1 MFGVT
6 YVFVLSLIIILTE
19 GGVSVH
25 NPFYCH
31 SQDPIKPQIGMFA
44 IHSPYETIRGQSID
58 RNASTCNPSKFWML
72 SRHGTRLP
80 NANELTNILEHN
92 ERLHREILSN
102 YEQGRTSLCASD
114 IDLLKNWRF
123 DPNIT
128 FENVQHLTSA
138 GWNEFEGLAQ
148 RYQAAFPSILPSTY
162 SPNDYFFRTTG
173 AHRTARSL
181 HAFSDGLFGVDGHE
195 QVQFEDVPEQD
206 HVLSPYVNCPLYQQI
221 IAIRQEQN
229 GFREGPE
236 YAEMSSQI
244 SAKLG
249 FHGSH
254 ALRNS
259 EVEMLFLICKYEQIF
274 DLNSTSPFC
283 AALSVANHQVYEYFW
298 DLDIYYR
305 VGYGH
310 SNYRRLFANINCFL
324 MQDMLRFLQSNGGN
338 DHKARIFNSNMADSV
353 LFLLNF
359 GAFEGDIALTR
370 HNFAQQSNRLW
381 KSSQITPM
389 GANLAVI
396 RFE

>member
-1 MFGVT
+1 MFDIIL
-6 YVFVLSLIIILTE
+6 FVISLIITSSE

-31 SQDPIKPQIGMFA
+31 TLDPIRPQIGMFA
-44 IHSPYETIRGQSID
+44 IHTPYETVRGQSI
-58 RNASTCNPSKFWML
+58 NQNVSTCNPSKFWML

-80 NANELTNILEHN
+80 NANELTNILERN
-92 ERLHREILSN
+92 ERIHSEILSF

-114 IDLLKNWRF
+114 FESIKNWRF
-123 DPNIT
+123 DPDIT

-138 GWNEFEGLAQ
+138 GWNEFQGLAQ
-148 RYQAAFPSILPSTY
+148 RYQAAFPSILPSIY
-162 SPNDYFFRTTG
+162 SPNDYFFRSTG
-173 AHRTARSL
+173 AHRTDRSL
-181 HAFSDGLFGVDGHE
+181 HAFADGLFGVDGHE
-195 QVQFEDVPEQD
+195 QVQFEDVPERD
-206 HVLSPYVNCPLYQQI
+206 YVLTAYVNCPLYQEV
-221 IAIRQEQN
+221 IAIRHEQDA
-229 GFREGPE
+229 FREGPE
-236 YAEMSSQI
+236 YEEMIREI
-244 SAKLG
+244 STKLG

-254 ALRNS
+254 TLRNA
-259 EVEMLFLICKYEQIF
+259 EVEMLFQICKYEQIF
-274 DLNSTSPFC
+274 DLNSTSPLC
-283 AALSVANHQVYEYFW
+283 AALSVANHQVYEYNW

-310 SNYRRLFANINCFL
+310 SNYRRLFENINCFL
-324 MQDMLRFLQSNGGN
+324 MQDMLRFLQSNDVN

-359 GAFEGDIALTR
+359 GAFEDDVALTR

-381 KSSQITPM
+381 KSSLITPM